1 VVVVVEV
8 GRVVLVLVPGLV
20 VVVIRNVVL
29 VPNKVVVL
37 LVGMGEIVVELEAGG
52 NACGMK
58 GSLLLKVERASAPDP
73 GELRPTSPSDGVVEV
88 GCVVTEN
95 VVGVSAFPP
104 KAHAANTTANPRTT
118 RAYTV
123 TD

>member
-1 VVVVVEV
+1 MVVVVEV

-20 VVVIRNVVL
+20 VVVMRNVVL
-29 VPNKVVVL
+29 VPNNVVVL
-37 LVGMGEIVVELEAGG
+37 EGMGEIVVELEAGG

-73 GELRPTSPSDGVVEV
+73 GELRPMSLSDGVVEV
-88 GCVVTEN
+88 GCVVTGN

-104 KAHAANTTANPRTT
+104 KAHAANTTANPRTN